1 MESKKKEILKEIIT
15 DDDTALLLLKRLVEA
30 AKPFLKVEQK
40 TGSVIISQEFNC
52 ANSDK
57 IFLLLLGKYFA
68 MNYGILKDYAITLG
82 DISAELGI
90 KRTTLPSPLKTLMDN
105 GVVERPKE
113 NTYRLNPYKADFVL
127 RKLNEKFVVDG
138 GK

>member
-1 MESKKKEILKEIIT
+1 MT
-15 DDDTALLLLKRLVEA
+15 DDTTTLMLLKKLVEA

-40 TGSVIISQEFNC
+40 TGSVLISQEFNF

-68 MNYGILKDYAITLG
+68 MNYGVLKDHAITLG
-82 DISAELGI
+82 DISSELGI

-113 NTYRLNPYKADFVL
+113 NTYRLNPYKADYVL
-127 RKLNEKFVVDG
+127 RKLNEKFTV
-138 GK
+138 GKEK

>member
-1 MESKKKEILKEIIT
+1 MENKKKEILKDIMT
-15 DDDTALLLLKRLVEA
+15 DDETALLLLKKLVEA

-40 TGSVIISQEFNC
+40 TGSVLISTEFNF
-52 ANSDK
+52 ANSDR

-68 MNYGILKDYAITLG
+68 MNYGILQDYAITLG

-113 NTYRLNPYKADFVL
+113 NTYRLNPYKADYVL
-127 RKLNEKFVVDG
+127 RKLNEKLTVD
-138 GK
+138 KEK